1 MGTGARVWVHGGPDD
16 LAARLE
22 VRVEE
27 LEAAWS
33 RFRDDSDV
41 SRMNAAHFPTR
52 VGKDTIDLVRR
63 ALLAS
68 WETAGWFDPTL
79 GLEVAAAGYDRDFTA
94 LAPLQ
99 EGFVITVDADTRTL
113 TRVRPWR
120 GRCASID
127 VNVAR
132 STVSIPEGVAFD
144 PGGIGKGRAADLV
157 AQMALD
163 AGATSV
169 LVDIGGDL
177 RAAGTP
183 PSGGWHVDVEDPGD
197 PTTALVTLRLDAGGV
212 ATSSS
217 VKRRWSTGDGPRHH
231 LLDPATGTSST
242 SDVSTATV
250 IATESWWAEALATAA
265 VVAGVDQALE
275 LLRVSGATGLL
286 VDMHGVRHDA
296 PNLEPFLC

>member
-1 MGTGARVWVHGGPDD
+1 MGTSARVWVHGGPDD
-16 LAARLE
+16 LAPRLE
-22 VRVEE
+22 ARVEE

-41 SRMNAAHFPTR
+41 SRMNASHAPTH
-52 VGKDTIDLVRR
+52 VGDDTVDLVRH

-79 GLEVAAAGYDRDFTA
+79 GLEVAAAGYDCDFA
-94 LAPLQ
+94 RLPPLH
-99 EGFVITVDADTRTL
+99 EGFVMTVDADTRTL
-113 TRVRPWR
+113 TGVRPWR
-120 GRCASID
+120 GRCATID
-127 VNVAR
+127 VNVAEA
-132 STVSIPEGVAFD
+132 TVTIPDGVAFD

-157 AQMALD
+157 AHRALEC
-163 AGATSV
+163 GATSV

-177 RAAGTP
+177 RLAGSP
-183 PSGGWHVDVEDPGD
+183 PAGGWRVDVEDPD
-197 PTTALVTLRLDAGGV
+197 NPVTPLVTLRTDAGGV

-217 VKRRWSTGDGPRHH
+217 MRRRWSTAAGPRHH

-250 IATESWWAEALATAA
+250 IATEAWWAEALATAA

-275 LLRVSGATGLL
+275 LLRASGATGMV
-286 VDMHGVRHDA
+286 VDRHGVRHDA
-296 PNLEPFLC
+296 HDLEPFLC

>member
-1 MGTGARVWVHGGPDD
+1 MGTSARVWVHGGPDD

-22 VRVEE
+22 ARVDE

-41 SRMNAAHFPTR
+41 SRMNAAHSPTQ
-52 VGKDTIDLVRR
+52 VGVDTIDLVRH

-79 GLEVAAAGYDRDFTA
+79 GLEVIAAGYDRDFA
-94 LAPLQ
+94 RLEPLQ
-99 EGFVITVDADTRTL
+99 EGFVMTVEAHTRTL

-120 GRCASID
+120 GRCATID
-127 VNVAR
+127 VNVAEAMV
-132 STVSIPEGVAFD
+132 TIPDGVAFD

-157 AQMALD
+157 ASRALEC
-163 AGATSV
+163 GASSV

-177 RAAGTP
+177 RLAGTP
-183 PSGGWHVDVEDPGD
+183 PVGGWRVDVEDPGN
-197 PTTALVTLRLDAGGV
+197 PGTSLVTLRADAGGV

-217 VKRRWSTGDGPRHH
+217 MRRRWSSVEGPRHH
-231 LLDPATGTSST
+231 LLDPATSTSST
-242 SDVSTATV
+242 SNVSAATV
-250 IATESWWAEALATAA
+250 IATEAWWAEALATAA

-275 LLRVSGATGLL
+275 LLRASGATGLV
-286 VDMHGVRHDA
+286 VDSNGVRHDA
-296 PNLEPFLC
+296 HDLEPFLC